1 MLVQPKHI
9 ENQIHCR
16 NIPPSLYG
24 SSFAFKRYKQF
35 HFNTLIYVFVRKRQ
49 FAFQTY
55 ILAIASF
62 LKYFLMSSFYSHK
75 LDEQCQYQCAQYD
88 RHITHLHQMQNIEI
102 VCHLFSGGTEL
113 FVCRTTLSIPV
124 RWFGPFQAHLYVPHC
139 ICVEC
144 EVIFK
149 GFQWL
154 PVFQREMDLRYTT
167 WTSEQNRT
175 YKNISDSRRLQ
186 CVC

>member
-1 MLVQPKHI
+1 MLSGTFQFGNILKLSKDSCLLLHSPPDFKVVVVLCVNCTSWIGLENVLRIRICMKVWLWRNVSTSIQRTAPMLVQPKHI

-75 LDEQCQYQCAQYD
+75 LDEQCQY
-88 RHITHLHQMQNIEI
+88 
-102 VCHLFSGGTEL
+102 
-113 FVCRTTLSIPV
+113 
-124 RWFGPFQAHLYVPHC
+124 
-139 ICVEC
+139 
-144 EVIFK
+144 
-149 GFQWL
+149 
-154 PVFQREMDLRYTT
+154 
-167 WTSEQNRT
+167 
-175 YKNISDSRRLQ
+175 
-186 CVC
+186 